1 MSSPN
6 NPRIPPLP
14 EDERDDIA
22 NELIALAAGPDRIG
36 MTPNIWTTLVR
47 HPGLFRRW
55 IPFGGKL
62 LAGKIPLRDR
72 ELMILRTAWRCRAEY
87 EWGQHCRVAR
97 AAGLSDAELLNI
109 ARGPDAPEWNEFEA
123 ALLRAVD
130 ELHDESCVSDETWAT
145 LVDGYD
151 EKQLIEL
158 PMLVGQYHLVA
169 FTMNTL
175 RLEHEPGAEP
185 FPDAV

>member
-55 IPFGGKL
+55 IPFGG
-62 LAGKIPLRDR
+62 
-72 ELMILRTAWRCRAEY
+72 
-87 EWGQHCRVAR
+87 
-97 AAGLSDAELLNI
+97 
-109 ARGPDAPEWNEFEA
+109 
-123 ALLRAVD
+123 
-130 ELHDESCVSDETWAT
+130 
-145 LVDGYD
+145 
-151 EKQLIEL
+151 
-158 PMLVGQYHLVA
+158 
-169 FTMNTL
+169 
-175 RLEHEPGAEP
+175 
-185 FPDAV
+185 